1 MKTRSIRQE
10 IRRTRQHIDRALH
23 RRNRVRA
30 NREPPTRWRRVE
42 PQPGRPSRAAIC
54 DVMQHGPLTVRAE
67 TRLDDALQRMLERGL
82 SALPVV
88 DAAGRIAG
96 ILTDRDALKIFFE
109 PGATRVDD
117 VMSDA
122 PVTVSVHAPLVD
134 VLDRMMATDLDQVL
148 VYEEAGGARA
158 HGKLV
163 GVVTRARLLP
173 PLLASLRDDVR
184 RRQAPSDG
192 AP

>member
-1 MKTRSIRQE
+1 MSEPTLGLLHPGAMGSTVGEAAREMTLQRVSSLLVRGE
-10 IRRTRQHIDRALH
+10 ENAGGIRR
-23 RRNRVRA
+23 V
-30 NREPPTRWRRVE
+30 P
-42 PQPGRPSRAAIC
+42 
-54 DVMQHGPLTVRAE
+54 
-67 TRLDDALQRMLERGL
+67 
-82 SALPVV
+82 
-88 DAAGRIAG
+88 G

-134 VLDRMMATDLDQVL
+134 VLDRMMAADLDQVL

-184 RRQAPSDG
+184 RRQAPRDG